1 MIDILVG
8 RRGTFAKLRDYKLHA
23 MLRGLE
29 RAGMAWRVIDRPEL
43 AKGGVAAFM
52 HVDLTD
58 VPDDF
63 QAAARRYDRCIN
75 GDAVSIRRTLYSR
88 ARVSARDG
96 YIGPLISKSVLNS
109 GGVPEWRYE
118 KRRSF
123 LARARQ
129 LAGKIVIPGYKQKK
143 CPEHVVYKSIRDVPS
158 RIWNDPN
165 MIVERFLPGSTRL
178 PIIKHRFNFF
188 YEVEMNYRASY
199 DSVLC
204 DPETMTGLEVIP
216 DVPATIRNL
225 RADLRLDY
233 GAIDYFV
240 VEDEAIPID
249 ANKTVT
255 EAASW
260 VANVP
265 SIARHMDELTDR
277 LIEFVRNG

>member
-8 RRGTFAKLRDYKLHA
+8 RRDTFAKLRNYKLHA

-29 RAGMAWRVIDRPEL
+29 QAGIAWRVIDRPGL
-43 AKGGVAAFM
+43 AEGGVAAFM

-63 QAAARRYDRCIN
+63 QAAARRYARCVN
-75 GDAVSIRRTLYSR
+75 RNAVSIRKTLYSR
-88 ARVSARDG
+88 ARVSAHDD
-96 YIGPLISKSVLNS
+96 YIGPVICKTVLNS
-109 GGVPEWRYE
+109 RGMPELRYD

-123 LARARQ
+123 LARAGQ
-129 LAGKIVIPGYKQKK
+129 LAGKIVTPGYKQKR
-143 CPEHVVYKSIRDVPS
+143 CPEYVVYESIRDVPS
-158 RIWNDPN
+158 QIWNDPR

-188 YEVEMNYRASY
+188 YEVEMNHRVSY
-199 DSVLC
+199 DSILC
-204 DPETMTGLEVIP
+204 DPETMAGFDVVP
-216 DVPATIRNL
+216 DVPAAIRDL
-225 RADLRLDY
+225 RAELRLDY
-233 GAIDYFV
+233 GAIDYFM

-255 EAASW
+255 ETASW

-265 SIARHMDELTDR
+265 SIARHMDELTGR
-277 LIEFVRNG
+277 LVEFARNG